1 MAGLVLTQA
10 ELLVIEDDIL
20 NLRWQTESLTNDMD
34 KALLDLGAQDVEAR
48 TSSEERKL
56 ASFMLSSIM
65 RVGEASERATV
76 SPNHV
81 FWKQECGCWGSRGN
95 CFLKL

>member
-1 MAGLVLTQA
+1 
-10 ELLVIEDDIL
+10 
-20 NLRWQTESLTNDMD
+20 MD

-65 RVGEASERATV
+65 RVGEASERQQFRPTTCFGNKSVGAGEAEATV
-76 SPNHV
+76 
-81 FWKQECGCWGSRGN
+81 F
-95 CFLKL
+95 